1 MKAMKGYF
9 SSIRDISFFM
19 RRAFKLNPKAI
30 LIKIPRILLNV
41 LLQFIPLYFLRT
53 IINGIQLHVE
63 GKELLFQVVFY
74 AASMLLCWLIGSLFE
89 FWDERLMNKT
99 YRLIRVD
106 ITKHVIR
113 MPYSEVES
121 PKVRTFIEMIDD
133 NVDIHELLEA
143 LTNMVK
149 QILVIAGLVGI
160 ISTLEPSIVLLI
172 VVVLVIKIL
181 ISRLTRNLWN
191 KWRESIYDRMRKVNY
206 ILNILCDP
214 AYGKEIRINGLQ
226 KWMGVKFSQAE
237 SGYIRIMKDYNR
249 ALQKKNGI
257 VEISFV
263 AQELLVFL
271 ILAYRVFFDQ
281 LLIGDFT
288 MYLSGISSFSNALS
302 SIIDNTSTVFRA
314 GDYFALYRELLNH
327 SEEKAPTDGSTY
339 NKNLTI
345 RFEHVSF
352 TYPGSD
358 QRVLKDINLVC
369 KTGESLS
376 IVGMNGAGK
385 STLVKLLCRFYEP
398 DEGVIYIND
407 TNIHDIP
414 MDEYKKLL
422 SVVFQDYTLYG
433 FSVAENI
440 TLSSESNEETVYD
453 QLKKCG
459 LDEKVRAL
467 PNGLNTS
474 MSKVIDDWGVE
485 FSGGESQ
492 RIELARAL
500 YKDSPVMIL
509 DEPTASLDPIK
520 EYELYQMMDT
530 YTKDKCSIFISHRL
544 ASTKF
549 TDYIAVFEDGRIVEY
564 GTHDELMEIDKGV
577 FKEMFEVQS
586 SYYK

>member
-63 GKELLFQVVFY
+63 GKELLCQVVFY

-143 LTNMVK
+143 LSNMVN

-172 VVVLVIKIL
+172 VVVLVIKML

-191 KWRESIYDRMRKVNY
+191 KWRESMYDRMRKVNY

-226 KWMGVKFSQAE
+226 KWMGEKFSQAE

-327 SEEKAPTDGSTY
+327 SEEKAPTDGSIY

-433 FSVAENI
+433 FSVAENV
-440 TLSSESNEETVYD
+440 TLSSESNEEAVYD

-459 LDEKVRAL
+459 LDEKVRVL

>member
-63 GKELLFQVVFY
+63 GKELLCQVVFY

-143 LTNMVK
+143 LSNMVN

-172 VVVLVIKIL
+172 VVVLVIKML

-191 KWRESIYDRMRKVNY
+191 KWRESMYDRMRKVNY

-226 KWMGVKFSQAE
+226 KWMGEKFSQAD

-327 SEEKAPTDGSTY
+327 SEEKAPTDGSIY

-433 FSVAENI
+433 FSVAENV
-440 TLSSESNEETVYD
+440 TLSSESNEEAVYD

-459 LDEKVRAL
+459 LDEKVRVL

>member
-1 MKAMKGYF
+1 
-9 SSIRDISFFM
+9 
-19 RRAFKLNPKAI
+19 
-30 LIKIPRILLNV
+30 
-41 LLQFIPLYFLRT
+41 
-53 IINGIQLHVE
+53 LHVE
-63 GKELLFQVVFY
+63 GKELLCQVVFY

-143 LTNMVK
+143 LSNMVN

-172 VVVLVIKIL
+172 VVVLVIKML

-226 KWMGVKFSQAE
+226 KWMGEKFSQAE

-327 SEEKAPTDGSTY
+327 SEEKAPTDGSIY

-433 FSVAENI
+433 FSVAENV
-440 TLSSESNEETVYD
+440 TLSSESNEEAVYD

-459 LDEKVRAL
+459 LDEKVRVL

>member
-63 GKELLFQVVFY
+63 GKELLCQVVFY

-143 LTNMVK
+143 LSNMVN

-172 VVVLVIKIL
+172 VVVLVIKML

-226 KWMGVKFSQAE
+226 KWMGEKFSQAE

-327 SEEKAPTDGSTY
+327 SEEKAPTDGSIY

-433 FSVAENI
+433 FSVAENV
-440 TLSSESNEETVYD
+440 TLSSESNEEAVYD

-459 LDEKVRAL
+459 LDEKVRVL